1 MSAVPKR
8 ADPCRVSRFV
18 GAYADGE
25 LEPSRAVEVEQHLAV
40 CRSCREEVELIAS
53 MRRSLRRS
61 ATRSATPSTFA
72 ERMQALAA
80 LEIAKAPA
88 PSMRDVE
95 SVEARSPKAEP
106 STAESGPRLRAR
118 LSWAVTVAV
127 AAAAGFVVAF
137 LGSKSDKAL
146 VATGLKVQ
154 DTRPMVTVSHRG
166 EVDDRREAFESL
178 IDRLVT
184 FHANPLPSE
193 VDNIDDAVKRF
204 EPYVGVHMRGTSLR
218 RPAGAKFSGGR
229 IYDIEFPRP
238 VAAASDT
245 SANRRY
251 TAEFRYTM
259 QGHRITVYVFDSHA
273 MPIRASRLK
282 PRVVQSLPVY
292 VGRVRGFSVVAAEK
306 SGIGYAMASD
316 FDDDRSAQLVSNFD

>member
-8 ADPCRVSRFV
+8 EDPCRVSRSV

-61 ATRSATPSTFA
+61 ATRAATPSTFA

-88 PSMRDVE
+88 APSRDA
-95 SVEARSPKAEP
+95 VEARSPKAEP
-106 STAESGPRLRAR
+106 AAKESGPRLRAR

-154 DTRPMVTVSHRG
+154 DPRPMVSVSHRG

-193 VDNIDDAVKRF
+193 VDDIDDAVKRF

-218 RPAGAKFSGGR
+218 RPAGAKFNGGR

-238 VAAASDT
+238 ASSDT

-259 QGHRITVYVFDSHA
+259 QGHRVTVYVFDSHA

-316 FDDDRSAQLVSNFD
+316 FDDDSSAKLVSNFD

>member
-1 MSAVPKR
+1 MSAVAKR
-8 ADPCRVSRFV
+8 EDPCRVSRSI

-61 ATRSATPSTFA
+61 ATRSATPSSFA

-88 PSMRDVE
+88 PPIE
-95 SVEARSPKAEP
+95 SVEARSPKVEP
-106 STAESGPRLRAR
+106 VAESGPRLRAR
-118 LSWAVTVAV
+118 LTWAVTVAV

-146 VATGLKVQ
+146 VATGLKIV
-154 DTRPMVTVSHRG
+154 DNRPMVSVDNRS
-166 EVDDRREAFESL
+166 EIDDRREAFESL
-178 IDRLVT
+178 IDRLVA

-193 VDNIDDAVKRF
+193 VDDIDDAVKRF
-204 EPYVGVHMRGTSLR
+204 EPYVGVHMQGTALR

-229 IYDIEFPRP
+229 IYDIEVPRR
-238 VAAASDT
+238 VSADT
-245 SANRRY
+245 SNRRY
-251 TAEFRYTM
+251 TAELRYTM
-259 QGHRITVYVFDSHA
+259 QGHRITVYVFDPHA
-273 MPIRASRLK
+273 MPIRATRLQ
-282 PRVVQSLPVY
+282 PRVVHSSPVY
-292 VGRVRGFSVVAAEK
+292 VGRVRGFSVVATEK

-316 FDDDRSAQLVSNFD
+316 LDDDRSAQLVANFD